1 MVAPVVAAPITPDDG
16 FAMET
21 FVSVEKRGCCCSVLH
36 EKSCENQ
43 PLQRT
48 RSRRQAQ
55 PLHFSQ
61 RTRLLRRREL
71 LSFILQSLHSHS
83 RPPRPVREMRER
95 EAQGWRGSRSKDRL
109 SPAQSCQRRP
119 LARRRHP
126 VGAGDWCRLPSRV
139 SSIRAKILVM

>member
-36 EKSCENQ
+36 EKSCENR
-43 PLQRT
+43 PLRRT

-61 RTRLLRRREL
+61 RTRLLRRSEL
-71 LSFILQSLHSHS
+71 LSFILQS
-83 RPPRPVREMRER
+83 V
-95 EAQGWRGSRSKDRL
+95 
-109 SPAQSCQRRP
+109 
-119 LARRRHP
+119 
-126 VGAGDWCRLPSRV
+126 VGAFVVNRESYFGGRLEALRA
-139 SSIRAKILVM
+139 IR